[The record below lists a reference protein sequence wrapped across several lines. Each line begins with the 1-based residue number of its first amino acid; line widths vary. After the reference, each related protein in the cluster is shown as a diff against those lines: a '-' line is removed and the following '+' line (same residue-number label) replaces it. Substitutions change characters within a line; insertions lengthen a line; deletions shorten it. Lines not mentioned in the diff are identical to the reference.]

1 MSFDV
6 LAPHY
11 RWMEWLSAGEKL
23 QRCRTAFLDAIEP
36 PAKVLIF
43 GEGNGRFL
51 AALLQRFPQAQ
62 VTSVDASQAMID
74 KARQRLGAAGATV
87 EFIHADA
94 LEWQPPG
101 GTFDIVVTH
110 FFLDCFREDQL
121 RLLIPKIASA
131 ASPRAT
137 WLLADFKE
145 ADCGLRRWRSQL
157 ILRVMYVFFR
167 LVTRLP
173 ARRLTK
179 PDAMLAAT
187 GFERL
192 QRSEYDWG
200 MLHSDRWAR
209 RAGQY

>member
-1 MSFDV
+1 MSFDI

-36 PAKVLIF
+36 PSKVLIF

-51 AALLQRFPQAQ
+51 AALLQRFPQVQ
-62 VTSVDASQAMID
+62 VTSVDASQAMIE
-74 KARQRLGAAGATV
+74 KARQRLGEKAAQV

-94 LEWQPPG
+94 LEWQPPVG
-101 GTFDIVVTH
+101 AFDLIVTH

-121 RLLIPKIASA
+121 RLLIPKIAGA
-131 ASPRAT
+131 ARPKAT

-145 ADCGLRRWRSQL
+145 AEGGLLKWRSQL

-173 ARRLTK
+173 ARRLTS
-179 PDAMLAAT
+179 PNMILEAA
-187 GFERL
+187 GF
-192 QRSEYDWG
+192 QRQRHQEYDWG
-200 MLHSDRWAR
+200 MLHSDLWTKP
-209 RAGQY
+209 